1 MWCQP
6 LTSSGRLKL
15 VSQAD
20 QSPAV
25 AINIKIN
32 NRLKRLLVRS
42 AMASPI
48 LALALAS
55 IILGAYDLVIDNLEY
70 FIDDVVAQGFGR
82 AVESDLTIGQSNDP
96 RGILLGQIQMITV
109 ADLNS
114 ARMVQKRL
122 PLRQRKKESP
132 LLSSQNIQFN
142 FFQNNLIC
150 GLINKVG

>member
-20 QSPAV
+20 QSPAI
-25 AINIKIN
+25 AINVKIN

-96 RGILLGQIQMITV
+96 RGILLG
-109 ADLNS
+109 
-114 ARMVQKRL
+114 
-122 PLRQRKKESP
+122 
-132 LLSSQNIQFN
+132 
-142 FFQNNLIC
+142 
-150 GLINKVG
+150 